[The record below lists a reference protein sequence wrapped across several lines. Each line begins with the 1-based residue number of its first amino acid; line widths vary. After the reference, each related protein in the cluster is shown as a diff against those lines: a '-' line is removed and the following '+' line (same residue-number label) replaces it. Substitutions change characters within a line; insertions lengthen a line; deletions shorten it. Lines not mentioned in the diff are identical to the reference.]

1 MNPLVSIRGLD
12 VTFRRP
18 KNFPWSRSHEVRAVI
33 GVDLDIAEHET
44 VGLVGES
51 GSGKTTT
58 GRALLH
64 LVPITAGTVAVG
76 DHRVETFGRRAPELF
91 RREVQ
96 AVFQDP
102 VASLNPSMSIGTI
115 LGEPLELHGE
125 HDPSVR
131 AKRCGEL
138 LEMVGLSRSHLDRY
152 PHEFS
157 GGQRQRI
164 AIARALATSPRLIVL
179 DEPVSAL
186 DVSTQASVMNLLEEV
201 QAATGVAFLLIAH
214 DLAVVRHASH
224 RIVVMYRGRIV
235 EEGPADRV
243 CEAPRH
249 PYTKLLLA
257 SIPDPNPRRQ
267 VVQRAE
273 RRRLSAVN
281 DGMAAGPEGCP
292 LAHRCPIA
300 TDICRQVFPPAV
312 PVAIGGQVACHHA
325 DVDV

>member
-1 MNPLVSIRGLD
+1 M
-12 VTFRRP
+12 
-18 KNFPWSRSHEVRAVI
+18 
-33 GVDLDIAEHET
+33 
-44 VGLVGES
+44 
-51 GSGKTTT
+51 
-58 GRALLH
+58 
-64 LVPITAGTVAVG
+64 
-76 DHRVETFGRRAPELF
+76 
-91 RREVQ
+91 
-96 AVFQDP
+96 FQDP

-224 RIVVMYRGRIV
+224 RIVVMYRGRSSRRAPLTV
-235 EEGPADRV
+235 SVKRRGTPTRSCSSRRSPTPTRVDRLFS
-243 CEAPRH
+243 AQ
-249 PYTKLLLA
+249 
-257 SIPDPNPRRQ
+257 N
-267 VVQRAE
+267 VV
-273 RRRLSAVN
+273 
-281 DGMAAGPEGCP
+281 GCP
-292 LAHRCPIA
+292 R
-300 TDICRQVFPPAV
+300 
-312 PVAIGGQVACHHA
+312 
-325 DVDV
+325 